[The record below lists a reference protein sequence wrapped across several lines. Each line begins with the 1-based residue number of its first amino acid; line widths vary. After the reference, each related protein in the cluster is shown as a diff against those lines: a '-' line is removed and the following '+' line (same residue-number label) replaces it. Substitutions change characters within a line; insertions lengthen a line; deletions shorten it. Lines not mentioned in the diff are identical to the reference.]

1 MAKILSL
8 ADANNPLPMGK
19 ALSEDEQRQQIAK
32 KIILASVDKS
42 RTVSAMFRGILLFP
56 TDTELRKARL
66 ANKFILYLDELIDKN
81 CKKCYGRG
89 ITGYHPTSPD
99 FIKETNNIISQA
111 VKDKNLT
118 QDVTTELCKLG
129 IEPNV
134 LENFIRELQQEYDR
148 TGKINDKAVTMLSKH
163 LREYLVKFFPMYC
176 TKCLMPA
183 YNKKLTELQQEAKF
197 AI

>member
-1 MAKILSL
+1 MAKIISL
-8 ADANNPLPMGK
+8 NDANKSIGST
-19 ALSEDEQRQQIAK
+19 LSADEELKQFEK

-42 RTVSAMFRGILLFP
+42 RTISGMFRGILLFP
-56 TDTELRKARL
+56 TDTALREARL
-66 ANKFILYLDELIDKN
+66 GNKFILYLDELIDKN

-89 ITGYHPTSPD
+89 ITGDHPITPN
-99 FIKETNNIISQA
+99 FIKETNSIISQA
-111 VKDKNLT
+111 VTDKNLT

-134 LENFIRELQQEYDR
+134 LENFIRELQQEFDR
-148 TGKINDKAVTMLSKH
+148 TGKVNVKAVTMLSKH